1 MLDGGKDLTFFLKMA
16 NRSLF
21 FRLFASFQHVTIQ
34 IQIEKSVDG
43 VLGIWTQGSRM
54 EGANES
60 TELWRHPKE
69 FNFYSKPKDEVKPVY
84 TNAFS
89 FDGLPF

>member
-1 MLDGGKDLTFFLKMA
+1 
-16 NRSLF
+16 
-21 FRLFASFQHVTIQ
+21 
-34 IQIEKSVDG
+34 
-43 VLGIWTQGSRM
+43 M